1 MPKYQYDNL
10 QHNQQMKRFQQSRNT
25 EVQQHTPNTSLPAR
39 GKSELG
45 MYGAQTFDKQDSLK
59 SLMKRQSAA
68 DLPAY
73 GQILPNSHFSN
84 RIMQNNSMNFDQ
96 KRVNNYTYQTSNK
109 DHYKAQSL
117 SQTSNPYTRRGR
129 HDSNPTA
136 LKNIILM
143 RNAMHR
149 RQSNN
154 HLDGSQNRNNNIDH
168 YGVQQNRNQKKL

>member
-1 MPKYQYDNL
+1 
-10 QHNQQMKRFQQSRNT
+10 
-25 EVQQHTPNTSLPAR
+25 
-39 GKSELG
+39 
-45 MYGAQTFDKQDSLK
+45 
-59 SLMKRQSAA
+59 MKRQSAA

-154 HLDGSQNRNNNIDH
+154 HLNGSQNRNNNVDH
-168 YGVQQNRNQKKL
+168 YGVQQNRNQLNYDQRSPQPKSRGLAYSYGNNGSAYGLPNIDLSQHKTVETEASENTPYLKNQ